1 MTVNKT
7 LDNVEQSARQE
18 ELIAK
23 AWSDPAFR
31 ARLQEDPRAVLTEL
45 GIPIAGDARVE
56 VVQDSDRVLYLH
68 IPKAPPQGEVRDEEI
83 MGAQG
88 GLTVPL
94 TTIKC
99 SWAPQI
105 PK

>member
-1 MTVNKT
+1 MTVNNT
-7 LDNVEQSARQE
+7 QVNLDQSARHE
-18 ELIAK
+18 ELISR

-31 ARLQEDPRAVLTEL
+31 ARLQEDPRAVLNEL
-45 GIPIAGDARVE
+45 GISFDGDARVE

-68 IPKAPPQGEVRDEEI
+68 IPKAPPQGEVRDEDI

-94 TTIKC
+94 TTFKC
-99 SWAPQI
+99 SWTPQV
-105 PK
+105 PE